1 MSDSQSPTNAP
12 PIRLLALMEATTVT
26 GPAKLLIE
34 FCQQARALGVAE
46 SGTPRV
52 EASIVTFHRT
62 HKAEPTN
69 AARVD
74 GASRW
79 ETDAPNRFVE
89 AAREA
94 GVVVDVIEE
103 RFRFDP
109 GVLGQLRRVFE
120 RRDPDVVETH
130 MIKSHLLVKL
140 SGAARQRPWVAF
152 HHGYTTTD
160 LKMRLYNR
168 LNRLTLPSA
177 TRVATVCGPF
187 ARQLERAGV
196 RPERIF
202 VRHSSVATA
211 PRAAVSE
218 ARKLKARLGVSEDER
233 VILSVGR
240 LSREKGHVDLV
251 RALVRLAEFHPALRF
266 KAVIVGDG
274 PERERVEAE
283 AASSGLGERLVFAGH
298 ADDVRPFYA
307 AADVLALPSH
317 SEGSPLVLLEAMAAG
332 VPVVATNVGGVP
344 EVATDGETALL
355 VAVRDTQAFAAALGR
370 VLNDAELARAL
381 AASALA
387 RVAADFSPEA
397 RARALVEFYSGL
409 VKGRPASTPSKD

>member
-1 MSDSQSPTNAP
+1 MSESQSPAAPP

-34 FCQQARALGVAE
+34 FCQQARALGNAG
-46 SGTPRV
+46 SPRV
-52 EASIVTFHRT
+52 EASVVTFHRARADA
-62 HKAEPTN
+62 KTN
-69 AARVD
+69 AARD
-74 GASRW
+74 GGASRW
-79 ETDAPNRFVE
+79 ETAAPNRFVE

-109 GVLGQLRRVFE
+109 GVVAQLRRVVE
-120 RRDPDVVETH
+120 RRAPDVVETH
-130 MIKSHLLVKL
+130 MIKSHFLVRL
-140 SGAARQRPWVAF
+140 SGVARRRPWVAF

-168 LNRLTLPSA
+168 INRLTLPSA

-187 ARQLERAGV
+187 ARQLENAGV

-202 VRHSSVATA
+202 VRHSSVATGSRTDA
-211 PRAAVSE
+211 GEVRE
-218 ARKLKARLGVSEDER
+218 LKARLGVAEGER

-240 LSREKGHVDLV
+240 LSREKGHVDFVQSL
-251 RALVRLAEFHPALRF
+251 ARLAELHSALGF

-274 PERERVEAE
+274 PERARIEAE
-283 AASSGLGERLVFAGH
+283 AASSGLGDRLVFAGH

-344 EVATDGETALL
+344 EVADDGETALL
-355 VAVRDTQAFAAALGR
+355 VPAHDPLGLAAALGR
-370 VLNDAELARAL
+370 VLTDAELASSL
-381 AASALA
+381 AARAVA

-397 RARALVEFYSGL
+397 RARALVGFYRGL
-409 VKGRPASTPSKD
+409 VGGRPAPRTSAD

>member
-1 MSDSQSPTNAP
+1 MSESHSTDHPP

-34 FCQQARALGVAE
+34 FCRQARALAE
-46 SGTPRV
+46 AGAPRV
-52 EASIVTFHRT
+52 EASVVTFHR
-62 HKAEPTN
+62 AP
-69 AARVD
+69 AD
-74 GASRW
+74 GTDNGRW
-79 ETDAPNRFVE
+79 EAAAPNRFVE
-89 AAREA
+89 AARGA

-109 GVLGQLRRVFE
+109 GVLGQLRRIVE
-120 RRDPDVVETH
+120 RRAPDVVETH
-130 MIKSHLLVKL
+130 MIKSHLLVRL
-140 SGAARQRPWVAF
+140 SGVALRRPWVAF

-160 LKMRLYNR
+160 LKMRLYNQV
-168 LNRLTLPSA
+168 NRLTLPAA

-202 VRHSSVATA
+202 VRHSSVAA
-211 PRAAVSE
+211 GPRPGDAEVRELRS
-218 ARKLKARLGVSEDER
+218 RLGVAESER

-240 LSREKGHVDLV
+240 LSREKGHADLV
-251 RALVRLAEFHPALRF
+251 QSLARLARLHPALGF

-274 PERERVEAE
+274 PERARVEAE
-283 AASSGLGERLVFAGH
+283 AASAGVGDRMVFAGH

-332 VPVVATNVGGVP
+332 VPVVATDVGGVP
-344 EVATDGETALL
+344 EVAADGETALL
-355 VAVRDTQAFAAALGR
+355 VPARDARAFAAALAR
-370 VLNDAELARAL
+370 VLSDPKLAHAL
-381 AASALA
+381 AETASA
-387 RVAADFSPEA
+387 RVAADFSSEA
-397 RARALVEFYSGL
+397 RARALINFYSRL
-409 VKGRPASTPSKD
+409 VERRPAFRTSAD

>member
-1 MSDSQSPTNAP
+1 
-12 PIRLLALMEATTVT
+12 MEATTVT

-34 FCQQARALGVAE
+34 FCRQARALGDA
-46 SGTPRV
+46 GAPRV

-62 HKAEPTN
+62 HKAEPTS

-79 ETDAPNRFVE
+79 ETTAPNRFVE

-109 GVLGQLRRVFE
+109 GVFGQLRRIFE
-120 RRDPDVVETH
+120 RRAPDIVETH
-130 MIKSHLLVKL
+130 MIKSHFLVRL
-140 SGAARQRPWVAF
+140 SGAARQMPWVAF

-160 LKMRLYNR
+160 LKMRLYNQV
-168 LNRLTLPSA
+168 NRLTLPSA

-187 ARQLERAGV
+187 ARQLESAGV

-202 VRHSSVATA
+202 IRHSSVAAA

-218 ARKLKARLGVSEDER
+218 ARRLKARLGVSESER

-251 RALVRLAEFHPALRF
+251 RALVRLAELHPALRF
-266 KAVIVGDG
+266 KTVIVGDG
-274 PERERVEAE
+274 PERARVEAE

-298 ADDVRPFYA
+298 ADDVRPFYTT
-307 AADVLALPSH
+307 ADVLALPSH

-332 VPVVATNVGGVP
+332 VPVVANAVGGVP

-355 VAVRDTQAFAAALGR
+355 VAARDPQAFAVALGR
-370 VLNDAELARAL
+370 VLNDAELARSL
-381 AASALA
+381 AARAAS

-409 VKGRPASTPSKD
+409 VKGRPASPPSTD

>member
-1 MSDSQSPTNAP
+1 MSESQSPTNPP

-34 FCQQARALGVAE
+34 FCRQARALGDA
-46 SGTPRV
+46 GAPRV
-52 EASIVTFHRT
+52 EASIVTFHR
-62 HKAEPTN
+62 AP
-69 AARVD
+69 AD
-74 GASRW
+74 GSQAGRW
-79 ETDAPNRFVE
+79 ETAAPNRFVE

-103 RFRFDP
+103 HFRFDP
-109 GVLGQLRRVFE
+109 GVVGRLRRVVE
-120 RRDPDVVETH
+120 RHAPDLVETH
-130 MIKSHLLVKL
+130 MIKSHFLVRL
-140 SGAARQRPWVAF
+140 SGVAAARPWVAF

-168 LNRLTLPSA
+168 INRLTLPSA

-202 VRHSSVATA
+202 VRHSSVAA
-211 PRAAVSE
+211 GARAGEEEVRE
-218 ARKLKARLGVSEDER
+218 LKARLGVAEGER

-251 RALVRLAEFHPALRF
+251 RALGRLAELHPALKF

-274 PERERVEAE
+274 PERARVEAE
-283 AASSGLGERLVFAGH
+283 AASSGLGDRLVFAGH

-332 VPVVATNVGGVP
+332 VPVVATSVGGVP
-344 EVATDGETALL
+344 EVADDEETALL
-355 VAVRDTQAFAAALGR
+355 VPAHDPQAFAAALGR
-370 VLNDAELARAL
+370 VLTDAGLARTL
-381 AASALA
+381 AASAGA
-387 RVAADFSPEA
+387 RVASDFSPEA

-409 VKGRPASTPSKD
+409 VQTRPAPGTPAD